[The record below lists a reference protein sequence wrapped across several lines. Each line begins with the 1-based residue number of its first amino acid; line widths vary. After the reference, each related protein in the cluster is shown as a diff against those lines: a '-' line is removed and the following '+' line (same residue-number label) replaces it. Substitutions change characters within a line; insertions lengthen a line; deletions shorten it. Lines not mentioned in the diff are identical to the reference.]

1 MVVTAKVT
9 DSSIRKQSIETNKS
23 ETLAIEIMDG
33 PARAGFDR
41 IRADGGLCGGS
52 GGGDYAGSCKQH
64 QHDIFKDH
72 ITLLNG
78 GGGVGR
84 GLESTSNHANS
95 LKWMFAA
102 VRSFF
107 PQSAPADAGR

>member
-1 MVVTAKVT
+1 
-9 DSSIRKQSIETNKS
+9 
-23 ETLAIEIMDG
+23 
-33 PARAGFDR
+33 
-41 IRADGGLCGGS
+41 
-52 GGGDYAGSCKQH
+52 
-64 QHDIFKDH
+64 
-72 ITLLNG
+72 LLNG